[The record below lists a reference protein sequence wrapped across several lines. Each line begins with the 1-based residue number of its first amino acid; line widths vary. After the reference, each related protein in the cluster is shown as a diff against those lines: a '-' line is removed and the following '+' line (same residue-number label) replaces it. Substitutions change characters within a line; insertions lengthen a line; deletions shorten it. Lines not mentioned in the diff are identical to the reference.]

1 VLMVK
6 GVETFLGIRHD
17 RLTSTAWPVYSGCE
31 ISDICGVGGAFMA
44 TVLET
49 HIEIDERGVPWIA
62 GANIKVIEVA
72 LDRIAEGWRPEE
84 IHF

>member
-1 VLMVK
+1 
-6 GVETFLGIRHD
+6 
-17 RLTSTAWPVYSGCE
+17 
-31 ISDICGVGGAFMA
+31 MA